1 MYKKHK
7 IQEIVNN
14 DEEKFVQQF
23 FNFMRKNLQYIMQ
36 IPSSEIN
43 LDLGATVQQYFALS
57 SADSAPNR
65 DKDKYH
71 VDDIKDPTPCAL
83 MYVKGRTSGTIEVAE
98 VTIMSSRI
106 LHG

>member
-23 FNFMRKNLQYIMQ
+23 FNFMRKNLQYVMQ

-57 SADSAPNR
+57 SADSAL
-65 DKDKYH
+65 
-71 VDDIKDPTPCAL
+71 I
-83 MYVKGRTSGTIEVAE
+83 GTRIS
-98 VTIMSSRI
+98 IMWMTSRI
-106 LHG
+106 PHLTH